1 MTIRVCTFCHD
12 WNIILQTVLCIEHP
26 SAARTTQENTMLA
39 RAMLKI
45 YPDTMRERVEMHGVS
60 GPLSRPQ
67 GDPRIVTA
75 LCAANFAKVRVF
87 SE

>member
-1 MTIRVCTFCHD
+1 
-12 WNIILQTVLCIEHP
+12 
-26 SAARTTQENTMLA
+26 MLA